1 MLCCYVYYVDD
12 SKKQK
17 NSDTQ
22 HIQTYTYEY
31 DELGQ
36 LTEECSRPEQKCTA
50 YAYDLNGNITTKTE
64 YPVDITIKEY
74 IFKNVNPSRTYTY
87 SYNNNLWKDE
97 LTSYTRVIHDSSG
110 DRTYTTPANTYD
122 AIGNPTKYFGSDL
135 EWDYGRQLRRFD
147 SGLYDTTYSYN
158 ADGMLIK
165 QDVTYNSIPDYP
177 VNFGYENFYD
187 GTMLIRRT
195 SSGVDAWFD
204 YDESGSP
211 VGMNVTTTTGSSSNP
226 TVTTTQYYFIKNL
239 QGDIVAIADA
249 TGEIQYTYTYDSW
262 GKVLS
267 TKDKDNFSPLVFDTS
282 SPANINPFRY
292 RGYYYDGINEIYWLQ
307 SRFYDPSTGRFLN
320 ADSQMSIGGDLT
332 GTNLFVYCGNNPV
345 NRIDPTGEAWWHWV
359 LGAAVVA
366 VCAVAT
372 IATAGGFAA
381 ALGAVA
387 AVSSGVAAATTAA
400 TVAAAAFIGSAT
412 VYGMAILS
420 AIDSSSSIKEFN
432 EKGSWETVKSTVGGA
447 ITGACDGFIMSK
459 MQIERIKPEF
469 KKQETFLPDDFYSK
483 HAPKLGTPNS
493 SYVNYKYNSYTEKY
507 EKSTTYY
514 DCAGRQSIRIDWTN
528 HGYKD
533 HGSPHIHYTFY
544 DSQYPQ
550 GKTIRWD

>member
-1 MLCCYVYYVDD
+1 MTTHSTYKHTNIQTY
-12 SKKQK
+12 KHT
-17 NSDTQ
+17 N
-22 HIQTYTYEY
+22 IQTYTYEY
-31 DELGQ
+31 DGLGQ
-36 LTEECSRPEQKCTA
+36 LVEECSRPEQKCTA

-87 SYNNNLWKDE
+87 SYNNDLWKDE

-122 AIGNPTKYFGSDL
+122 AIGNPKKYFGSDL
-135 EWDYGRQLRRFD
+135 EWDYGRRLRRFY

-165 QDVTYNSIPDYP
+165 QDVTYNTIPDYP
-177 VNFGYENFYD
+177 INYSYENYYD

-226 TVTTTQYYFIKNL
+226 TVTTAQYYFVKNL

-249 TGEIQYTYTYDSW
+249 TGEIKYTYTYDSW

-267 TKDKDNFSPLVFDTS
+267 TNGQGNSSPSVLDTS

-320 ADSQMSIGGDLT
+320 ADGYVTT
-332 GTNLFVYCGNNPV
+332 GQGLLSTNMFLYCGNNPV
-345 NRIDPTGEAWWHWV
+345 NRLDSNGAFFRKIGQFLSNAW
-359 LGAAVVA
+359 
-366 VCAVAT
+366 
-372 IATAGGFAA
+372 
-381 ALGAVA
+381 
-387 AVSSGVAAATTAA
+387 
-400 TVAAAAFIGSAT
+400 
-412 VYGMAILS
+412 
-420 AIDSSSSIKEFN
+420 N
-432 EKGSWETVKSTVGGA
+432 
-447 ITGACDGFIMSK
+447 
-459 MQIERIKPEF
+459 EF
-469 KKQETFLPDDFYSK
+469 KNWVVNTFGASESAVHQIKQETELMPKVVNTVITVKTGTKENKTISK
-483 HAPKLGTPNS
+483 RGDSSKPVSVYAKERTDNVAMSSVGININIKKFNINISLGLDNIGISTSINNGEITDTFGLSANISQAKVGFEAS
-493 SYVNYKYNSYTEKY
+493 STVKWDE
-507 EKSTTYY
+507 STTVTNYTN
-514 DCAGRQSIRIDWTN
+514 ASITGWGIAAMYIFMQTGQWIS
-528 HGYKD
+528 
-533 HGSPHIHYTFY
+533 SPQQPAY
-544 DSQYPQ
+544 
-550 GKTIRWD
+550 